1 MSARYIESTVKDPDV
16 VRFQRNTSRPCV
28 RIIESRRDNR
38 LFHDISR
45 VPIKSRLN
53 EIFGGDE
60 LSTCAI
66 VLFLSRAM
74 LYKAGY
80 CSRRLALP
88 SQMSSKNESL
98 TRPLSRKTQSERDV
112 SLPPLGQPKS
122 ASRQVSN
129 MPGIPPFGLD
139 TCCATWFAKH
149 HPYSKKFEQPFTK

>member
-1 MSARYIESTVKDPDV
+1 MKTLNFRGISDFQIFLLLLTGTSECVGARYIESKVKDPDV
-16 VRFQRNTSRPCV
+16 VRFQRNTSQPCV
-28 RIIESRRDNR
+28 RLIGSRRDKR
-38 LFHDISR
+38 LCHDISR

-88 SQMSSKNESL
+88 SQMSSQKMNL
-98 TRPLSRKTQSERDV
+98 RPVLYRER
-112 SLPPLGQPKS
+112 PK
-122 ASRQVSN
+122 
-129 MPGIPPFGLD
+129 
-139 TCCATWFAKH
+139 AKELFLCRH
-149 HPYSKKFEQPFTK
+149 